1 MICPCCAFH
10 IEKLTPELV
19 EKHEGATFD
28 CPNCEALLLIRDRRV
43 VEFHPHLHKAD
54 SRWPSDGASAHSIG
68 YEVKSRKARQDEQ
81 TVYSQFDASTG
92 QAHFHAN
99 DRMYGPV
106 RLSIEDYHTLC
117 AALEGARRE
126 AAVKAA
132 HEIKQQIDA
141 AVSVIFNR

>member
-1 MICPCCAFH
+1 MICPCCALP
-10 IEKLTPELV
+10 IEKLTPAIV
-19 EKHEGATFD
+19 EKHEGATFN
-28 CPNCEALLLIRDRRV
+28 CPNCGALLL
-43 VEFHPHLHKAD
+43 KTD

-81 TVYSQFDASTG
+81 TVYSQYDASTG

-126 AAVKAA
+126 AAAKAA

-141 AVSVIFNR
+141 TVSAIFNR